1 MYSRGLVASV
11 EKDRSNVP
19 ELRSGMD
26 SKPPISVAG
35 IHIDGVSKSYTA
47 AREPVRALDGVSF
60 DVRQGSFVS
69 IVGPSGCGKSTLLL
83 IVAGLIKATSGSVSI
98 GGERVTSPYMDAGIV
113 FQDSVLLDWHD
124 VLSNILMQARF
135 RKMDRAQSETRAAEL
150 LDLVGLSGFA
160 HRRPYELSGGMKQR
174 VAICR
179 ALLHQ
184 PSVLLMDEPFG
195 ALDALTRDRLN
206 VELQNIWLR
215 NTSTVL
221 FVTHSISEAV
231 FLSDQII
238 VMSDR
243 PGVVLKCIDV
253 PLARPRDTNS
263 RADPN
268 YLDCVREIEEVF
280 AEIGVLRG

>member
-1 MYSRGLVASV
+1 M
-11 EKDRSNVP
+11 K
-19 ELRSGMD
+19 
-26 SKPPISVAG
+26 
-35 IHIDGVSKSYTA
+35 
-47 AREPVRALDGVSF
+47 ALHGVSF

-83 IVAGLIKATSGSVSI
+83 IVAGLIKPTNGSVSI
-98 GGERVTSPYMDAGIV
+98 GGELVTGPYMNAGFV
-113 FQDSVLLDWHD
+113 FQDSVLLDWRD
-124 VLSNILMQARF
+124 VLSNILIQARF
-135 RKMDRAQSETRAAEL
+135 RKMDRAQSEERAKEL

-215 NTSTVL
+215 NSSTVL

-243 PGVVLKCIDV
+243 PGTVLKCVDV
-253 PLARPRDTNS
+253 PLPRPREHGEPSGSHLCGLRS
-263 RADPN
+263 RDRGGLCRDRSAERLKHSASIRCSRV
-268 YLDCVREIEEVF
+268 LDALCHSVIAAQVQIWFVTKAVSAQVGGR
-280 AEIGVLRG
+280 